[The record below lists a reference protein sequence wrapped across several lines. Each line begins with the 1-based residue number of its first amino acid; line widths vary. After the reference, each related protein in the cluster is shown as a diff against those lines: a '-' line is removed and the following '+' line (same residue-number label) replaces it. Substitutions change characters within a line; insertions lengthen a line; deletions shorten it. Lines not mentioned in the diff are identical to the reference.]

1 MGTGGVDWIP
11 GLEKDV
17 GEARGQVRAW
27 LPGGLGGGVKGGALR
42 GGRAAWWSLE
52 AGGCGW

>member
-42 GGRAAWWSLE
+42 GARAARWSLE